1 MQGFLGYSRDFWLLC
16 ISSMFFFGSFNMVI
30 PELPNYLTSIGG
42 GEYKN
47 WIIASFS
54 LVALIS
60 RPFSGKITDS
70 VGRLPVMVFGALI
83 CALTGFLYIFITGV
97 TLFFVLRAVHGLS
110 AGFTPTGNVAYIG
123 DIVSAE
129 RRGEA
134 MGWMGMAG
142 NIGAAMGP
150 SLGGFIVLHLGIHAL
165 FISSSIMGFLSL
177 VIFLRMKETL
187 VPTERLNLSHFKI
200 KVQDFWEPS
209 VRRVSMVMAL
219 SVFSFGTI
227 LTVIPDLSVHLGIK
241 NKGYFF
247 TIFTLSSL
255 LTRLLAGK
263 ASDRYGREPLVR
275 IGCVLLAIS
284 MFSLSLTE
292 TAFML
297 VFSAVLMGLAQGV
310 ISPTLFAWA
319 SDLSPAHAKGRSMAT
334 LYIAL
339 ELGVSV
345 GAYISGTVYAN
356 KISNLFWAFNLCTS
370 FAIIA
375 LLYLLIFKPKY
386 YI

>member
-177 VIFLRMKETL
+177 VIFLKMKETL

-227 LTVIPDLSVHLGIK
+227 LTVIPDLSVHLGIE

>member
-30 PELPNYLTSIGG
+30 PELPNFLTSIGG

-70 VGRLPVMVFGALI
+70 VGRLPVMIFGALI
-83 CALTGFLYIFITGV
+83 CALTGFLYIFISGV

-150 SLGGFIVLHLGIHAL
+150 SLGGFIVLHLGIQAL
-165 FISSSIMGFLSL
+165 FISSSVMGFLSL
-177 VIFLRMKETL
+177 VIFLKMKETL
-187 VPTERLNLSHFKI
+187 VPTERLNFSHFKI
-200 KVQDFWEPS
+200 NIQDFWEPS

-227 LTVIPDLSVHLGIK
+227 LTVIPDLSVHLGIE

-275 IGCVLLAIS
+275 IGCILLAIS

-319 SDLSPAHAKGRSMAT
+319 SDLSPVHAKGRSMAT

>member
-70 VGRLPVMVFGALI
+70 VGRLPVMLFGAFI
-83 CALTGFLYIFITGV
+83 CAFTGFLYIFISGV
-97 TLFFVLRAVHGLS
+97 TLFFILRAVHGLS

-150 SLGGFIVLHLGIHAL
+150 SLGGFIVLNFGIHAL
-165 FISSSIMGFLSL
+165 FISSSVMGLLSL
-177 VIFLRMKETL
+177 VIFLKMKETL

-200 KVQDFWEPS
+200 NIQDFWEPS

-227 LTVIPDLSVHLGIK
+227 LTVIPDLSVHLGIE

-247 TIFTLSSL
+247 TVFTLSSL

-263 ASDRYGREPLVR
+263 ASDKYGREPLVR
-275 IGCVLLAIS
+275 IGCILLAIS
-284 MFSLSLTE
+284 MFSLSITE

-319 SDLSPAHAKGRSMAT
+319 SDLSPSHAKGRSMAT

-345 GAYISGTVYAN
+345 GGYISGTVYAN
-356 KISNLFWAFNLCTS
+356 KISNLFWAFNLCAL
-370 FAIIA
+370 FALIA

>member
-1 MQGFLGYSRDFWLLC
+1 
-16 ISSMFFFGSFNMVI
+16 MFFFGSFNMVI

-42 GEYKN
+42 GDYKN

-70 VGRLPVMVFGALI
+70 VGRLPVMLFGAFI
-83 CALTGFLYIFITGV
+83 CAFTGFLYIFISGV
-97 TLFFVLRAVHGLS
+97 TLFFILRAVHGLS

-150 SLGGFIVLHLGIHAL
+150 SLGGFIVLNFGIHAL
-165 FISSSIMGFLSL
+165 FISSSVMGLLSL
-177 VIFLRMKETL
+177 VIFLKMKETL

-200 KVQDFWEPS
+200 NIQDFWEPS

-227 LTVIPDLSVHLGIK
+227 LTVIPDLSVHLGIE

-247 TIFTLSSL
+247 TVFTLSSL

-263 ASDRYGREPLVR
+263 ASDKYGREPLVR
-275 IGCVLLAIS
+275 IGCILLAIS
-284 MFSLSLTE
+284 MFSLSITE

-319 SDLSPAHAKGRSMAT
+319 SDLSPSHAKGRSMAT

-356 KISNLFWAFNLCTS
+356 KISNLFWAFNLCAS
-370 FAIIA
+370 FALIA